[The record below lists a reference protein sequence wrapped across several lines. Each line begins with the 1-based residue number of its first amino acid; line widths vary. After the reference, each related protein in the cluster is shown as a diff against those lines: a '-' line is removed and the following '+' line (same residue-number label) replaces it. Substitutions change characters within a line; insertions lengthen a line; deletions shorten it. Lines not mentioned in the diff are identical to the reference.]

1 VLYTFMAAR
10 HYMQSG
16 EKQAW
21 WQFTEQ
27 GKKLLQK

>member
-1 VLYTFMAAR
+1 MAAR
-10 HYMQSG
+10 HYMHSG